1 MNPHDPNS
9 PSPEELP
16 NPYAAPESNP
26 YPRPDF
32 GGGTTMLSPRKVD
45 FAVIGEA
52 FNILTK
58 NVGPVLMCGLISFI
72 PLGVAAYLGW
82 TMGLGA
88 AMMNPDLSNPMAQ
101 LTAQLMFTLFVIAG
115 LAFAGIGNYGAATI
129 ALNHR
134 RGNPITMDMATAGFK
149 RLVPSLVFALLQS
162 LAVQIGSLCCYIP
175 GFILGGLLTPGFA
188 VLAEDESAGVGDA
201 FTKSIDT
208 MKPQLWMATALYFV
222 LSLIAGLGAIA
233 CGIGIIA
240 TFPLLAMGMTLAYCD
255 MAYGVGGSDRRPA

>member
-9 PSPEELP
+9 PSPEESP
-16 NPYAAPESNP
+16 NPYAAPEQNP

-32 GGGTTMLSPRKVD
+32 GGGTTMLGPRKVD

-58 NVGPVLMCGLISFI
+58 NVGPVVMCGLIAFLPVGIAGFLGWSLV
-72 PLGVAAYLGW
+72 LGVAMA
-82 TMGLGA
+82 
-88 AMMNPDLSNPMAQ
+88 NPDPNNPMAG
-101 LTAQLMFTLFVIAG
+101 LMAQLVFMLFMVAG

-134 RGNPITMDMATAGFK
+134 RGNPITMDMATAGLK
-149 RLVPSLVFALLQS
+149 RFFPSLVFALLQS
-162 LAVQIGSLCCYIP
+162 LAIQIGSMCCYLP
-175 GFILGGLLTPGFA
+175 GFILGGLVTPGFA

-201 FTKSIDT
+201 FTKSIET

-222 LSLIAGLGAIA
+222 LSLIAGLGVIA

-255 MAYGVGGSDRRPA
+255 MAYGMGGSDRRPA